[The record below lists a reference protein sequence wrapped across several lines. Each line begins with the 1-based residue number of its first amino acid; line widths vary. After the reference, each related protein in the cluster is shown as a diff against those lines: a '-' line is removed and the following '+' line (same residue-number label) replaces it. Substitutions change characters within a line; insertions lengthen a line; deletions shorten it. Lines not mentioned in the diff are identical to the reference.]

1 MSGMGICDRCRRVT
15 PSCQHYT
22 LAPIG
27 GLYGL
32 YSFSLCDDCKR
43 QLELEQAQEENKQPC
58 KDDVKTRMSNNVKTK
73 LKRFLNTVW
82 DTIRR

>member
-1 MSGMGICDRCRRVT
+1 MSGIGICDRCRRVT

-27 GLYGL
+27 GLYCL
-32 YSFSLCDDCKR
+32 YSFSLCDDCKK
-43 QLELEQAQEENKQPC
+43 QLELEQARENKQSC
-58 KDDVKTRMSNNVKTK
+58 KDKVETRTNSSVKTK

-82 DTIRR
+82 DTMRR

>member
-27 GLYGL
+27 GLYSL
-32 YSFSLCDDCKR
+32 YSFSLCDDCKK
-43 QLELEQAQEENKQPC
+43 QLELEQARENKQSC
-58 KDDVKTRMSNNVKTK
+58 KNEVETRTSNSVKMK

>member
-1 MSGMGICDRCRRVT
+1 MSGMYICDRCRRVT

-22 LAPIG
+22 L
-27 GLYGL
+27 YGL
-32 YSFSLCDDCKR
+32 YSFSLCDDCKK
-43 QLELEQAQEENKQPC
+43 QLELKQARENKQPC
-58 KDDVKTRMSNNVKTK
+58 KDKVETRTSNSVKTK